1 VLEVRAQNLVEL
13 IEWVRTLEHLFVIFD
28 SSSSN
33 SKPVISSYLGV
44 FGHGLS
50 AEKAKGHCEVGVFS
64 FRSKDV
70 IRSSYEAVEVG

>member
-1 VLEVRAQNLVEL
+1 MVEL

-33 SKPVISSYLGV
+33 SEPVISSDLGV
-44 FGHGLS
+44 FGHGFS
-50 AEKAKGHCEVGVFS
+50 AKKAKRYCKVWVLK

-70 IRSSYEAVEVG
+70 IRSSYEAVEVC